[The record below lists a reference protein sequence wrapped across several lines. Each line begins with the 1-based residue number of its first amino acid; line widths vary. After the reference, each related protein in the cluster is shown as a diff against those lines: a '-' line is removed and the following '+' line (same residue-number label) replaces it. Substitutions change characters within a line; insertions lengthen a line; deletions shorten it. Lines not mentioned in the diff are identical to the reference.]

1 MKSFQ
6 RILISL
12 RALPGRLKRPALP
25 PFYNP
30 LAQLGGMVRL
40 VLKRQSHHRGLTI
53 LALVGIILAVGLV
66 TDASFFS
73 TAVDRV
79 ILLQELHDFSLGT
92 GRPPFSTS
100 VYFFPANRAPVPL
113 ETAEKMSKTI
123 SGILTSQVGL
133 PLRFEGL
140 EVSSGGMMMGPTP
153 GSDLYAAGKNYLG
166 DTEMVYIAG
175 VGSHLKVEGQPYDEN
190 GASGKVLDVW
200 MHEDTAQ
207 MMGVNLG
214 ETLQVGAN
222 LSATQIP
229 VRLAGFWR
237 STGPDSSFWFNDPD
251 SALKNV
257 LLVRRKDYIKFV
269 QPVVPSGTREVSW
282 YIILDDQQILASKGA
297 SYLAGFDQAVS
308 LINQMLPGARL
319 NMPPLDPLKSFV
331 ARSNTLTVLLMAY
344 NIPAFIILLY
354 FLALT
359 SGIIARWQRKET
371 SILVSRGIGVA
382 GVLNLAFLEQLL
394 LFIPGCPLGIGLG
407 MLLAR
412 GMGSTASFLSFTGR
426 PPLPVSL
433 EGLSWPLAILALS
446 ISMLARLIPAL
457 QVARQSKVVEE
468 REWARPAR
476 MPYWYRAYLDLVLL
490 LPVYYAYDQMVKKG
504 SLATLVTKQPSD
516 LFNDPLLILLPALF
530 IITIAL
536 VTMRLFSLALRLA
549 DLLASRMPWVT
560 LHLALRQLGR
570 QSQDYLSPLLLVI
583 VALALG
589 VYTLSMAASL
599 DQWLVDRIYYNAG
612 ADMTIQPAPNV
623 EGTTYID
630 GAWIPDPTE
639 FLRVDGVLKAAR
651 VGNLFFK
658 ITPTSGDEI
667 DGRFLAID
675 RLDFP
680 QVAWYR
686 RDLSKDDLVG
696 LMNRLGAKPEGILV
710 SSSFLADNQLHVGDK
725 LNMVVGIVA
734 SAEVQAD
741 FTIAGVY
748 DYFPTV
754 YEDQR
759 ETIIGNMENLS
770 ELFSFTVPHDI
781 WLKLK
786 PGTDRQTLPATIL
799 HTLSIRA
806 EVINDAQAN
815 LTTEKAKMERVGIF
829 GTLTTGFL
837 ATAIMAILGL
847 LIYSYASLRE
857 SVFRFGVLQAI
868 GVLPRQIISQVVIEY
883 AFLSIFGVATG
894 AVVGMA
900 AARLFIPFFRYTGG
914 KGMPLPPLLPII
926 AEQQVINLTV
936 AFTLIVVVAEVLTIS
951 ASMRQ
956 RLAQVLRA

>member
-1 MKSFQ
+1 MQ
-6 RILISL
+6 TIRRILIFL
-12 RALPGRLKRPALP
+12 RSLPGRLKRPAFP
-25 PFYNP
+25 AFYNP
-30 LAQLGGMVRL
+30 LAQLGGMVGL
-40 VLKRQSHHRGLTI
+40 VLKRLSHHRGLTL
-53 LALVGIILAVGLV
+53 LALVGIILSVGLV

-79 ILLQELHDFSLGT
+79 ILLQELHDFSAGT

-100 VYFFPANRAPVPL
+100 VYYFPSNRAPVPL
-113 ETAEKMSKTI
+113 ETAEKLSKTI

-140 EVSSGGMMMGPTP
+140 QISSGGMMMGPSP
-153 GSDLYAAGKNYLG
+153 NSQLYAAGKNYLG
-166 DTEMVYIAG
+166 DTELVYIAG
-175 VGSHLKVEGQPYDEN
+175 VASHLKVEGQPFDEN
-190 GASGKVLDVW
+190 GVSDKVLDVW
-200 MHEDTAQ
+200 MHENYAQ
-207 MMGVNLG
+207 QMGVNVG
-214 ETLQVGAN
+214 ETLQVGVSLADN
-222 LSATQIP
+222 QIP

-237 STGPDSSFWFNDPD
+237 STGQDSSFWFNDPD
-251 SALKNV
+251 TSLKNV

-269 QPVVPSGTREVSW
+269 QPLVPSRSREVSW
-282 YIILDDQQILASKGA
+282 YIILDDQSILASKGA
-297 SYLAGFDQAVS
+297 SYLDGFTQGVY
-308 LINQMLPGARL
+308 LINQVLPGARL

-331 ARSNTLTVLLMAY
+331 QRSNTLTVLLLAY

-394 LFIPGCPLGIGLG
+394 LFIPGYPLGIGFG

-412 GMGSTASFLSFTGR
+412 LMGSTSSFLSFTHR
-426 PPLPVSL
+426 APLPVSL
-433 EGLSWPLAILALS
+433 EGLSWPLAVLALA
-446 ISMLARLIPAL
+446 ISMLARLMPAL
-457 QVARQSKVVEE
+457 QVARKSKVVEE

-476 MPYWYRAYLDLVLL
+476 MPFWYRSYLDLVLL
-490 LPVYYAYDQMVKKG
+490 LPVFYAYDQMVKKG
-504 SLATLVTKQPSD
+504 SLANLVTRQPAD
-516 LFNDPLLILLPALF
+516 LFNDPLLILVPALF

-536 VTMRLFSLALRLA
+536 VTMRLFSLTMRLA
-549 DLLASRMPWVT
+549 DLLASRTPWIT

-599 DQWLVDRIYYNAG
+599 DQWLVDRTYYNAG
-612 ADMTIQPAPNV
+612 ADMTIKPAPNV
-623 EGTTYID
+623 AGTTYID
-630 GAWIPDPTE
+630 GAWIPDPQE
-639 FLRVDGVLKAAR
+639 FLRVSGVAKAAR
-651 VGNLFFK
+651 VGNFYFK
-658 ITPTSGDEI
+658 FTPPSGDEI

-686 RDLSKDDLVG
+686 RDLSKDDLG
-696 LMNRLGAKPEGILV
+696 SLMNMLAATPDGILV
-710 SSSFLADNQLHVGDK
+710 SPGFLADTELRVGDRV
-725 LNMVVGIVA
+725 NAVVGIVA
-734 SAEVQAD
+734 GAEIQSD

-754 YEDQR
+754 YEDQKL
-759 ETIIGNMENLS
+759 TVVGNMENLS
-770 ELFSFTVPHDI
+770 SLFSFTVPHDI

-786 PGTDRQTLPATIL
+786 PGADRVNLPTVIL
-799 HTLSIRA
+799 HTLSIHA
-806 EVINDAQAN
+806 DVINDAQPN
-815 LTTEKAKMERVGIF
+815 LAIEKAKMERVGIF
-829 GTLTTGFL
+829 GTPTTGFL

-857 SVFRFGVLQAI
+857 SVFRFGVLQAV
-868 GVLPRQIISQVVIEY
+868 GVLRRQIISQVVIEY
-883 AFLSIFGVATG
+883 AFLSAFGVTTG

-900 AARLFIPFFRYTGG
+900 AARMFIPFFRYTGG
-914 KGMPLPPLLPII
+914 KGVPLPPLLPII
-926 AEQQVINLTV
+926 ADQQVVYLTV
-936 AFTLIVVVAEVLTIS
+936 AFTLVVVVAEVLTIS
-951 ASMRQ
+951 ASIRQ